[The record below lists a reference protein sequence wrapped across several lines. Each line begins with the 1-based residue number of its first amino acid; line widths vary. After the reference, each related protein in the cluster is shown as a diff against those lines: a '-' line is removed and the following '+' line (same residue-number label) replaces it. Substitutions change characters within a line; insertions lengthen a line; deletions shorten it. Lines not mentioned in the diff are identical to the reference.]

1 MAPTT
6 TFEPSSPGW
15 LVIIGGDWGAPSGKH
30 AKYSCQA
37 AGTNWSG
44 LTLRSRRSDAYSK
57 RENDADPDDQNGQR
71 NWVVFEQIPISSE
84 LMHDDPMH
92 AILVSRPMAS
102 GMAFASL
109 VASAGRKV
117 QNGSWPRGECEAA
130 NLRWPSLTGP
140 DEPT

>member
-6 TFEPSSPGW
+6 TFGATSPGW
-15 LVIIGGDWGAPSGKH
+15 LVIIGGDGGAPSGKH

-71 NWVVFEQIPISSE
+71 NWVVFEQIPISSQ
-84 LMHDDPMH
+84 LMHDDPDARH
-92 AILVSRPMAS
+92 PRQANGQWDGFRLVSRVGGAEGS
-102 GMAFASL
+102 KWIVATRGM
-109 VASAGRKV
+109 
-117 QNGSWPRGECEAA
+117 
-130 NLRWPSLTGP
+130 
-140 DEPT
+140 